1 MSASDH
7 LHPAQMKL
15 FMQAHELMSIPA
27 LEGAGKPLSEHPR
40 AHKAKLEQSQMSW
53 ENYDSVHGLA
63 DKPEEGT
70 TSLYD
75 SIKKHGVKT
84 PVELWML
91 DDNSPMVKNGHH
103 RIASANDINP
113 NMYIPVSYD
122 ED

>member
-27 LEGAGKPLSEHPR
+27 VEGAGKPLSEHPR
-40 AHKAKLEQSQMSW
+40 AHKMKLEESQMRW
-53 ENYDSVHGLA
+53 EDYAFVHGLA

-70 TSLYD
+70 TSLHD

-91 DDNSPMVKNGHH
+91 DDNSTMVENGHH
-103 RIASANDINP
+103 RIAAANDINP
-113 NMYIPVSYD
+113 NMYIPVSYN

>member
-1 MSASDH
+1 
-7 LHPAQMKL
+7 
-15 FMQAHELMSIPA
+15 MQAHELMSIPA
-27 LEGAGKPLSEHPR
+27 VEGAGKSLSEHPR
-40 AHKAKLEQSQMSW
+40 AHKTKLEQSQMSW
-53 ENYDSVHGLA
+53 EDYDYAHGLA

-84 PVELWML
+84 PVELWTL

-103 RIASANDINP
+103 RIVSANDINP